1 MKIWPL
7 VIIIIAAFL
16 RFYRLPEIAPF
27 DFDQEYAANFAY
39 RLIHD
44 YPIQLIGQ
52 PLSVEGLFMGPLGFY
67 AYAPFYFLTSLHPIG
82 GSIGAVIIGLIIVYC
97 YFLVGRALFGEV
109 AGLISALIRAISFIE
124 IGNDLSPAPLLISEL
139 LVLFLW
145 LSFYKYWHR
154 DIKFLPVAALILGLF
169 TSMHPVQFPYYLVAA
184 VLLLIRVPPLKIGL
198 VSVGAWI
205 LSLTPLLIFEY
216 LHNFLEIRRLV
227 ELFTL
232 SGVDNSLRWSVA
244 KMAQYNLTEIS
255 RLLRVDLVGKEW
267 LGIGVVLIVVIL
279 VTRKIGFWANGFH
292 WRMLAITYGSFF
304 VYYSLLPKG
313 LSEYYFLG
321 LTTLVILYLG
331 GLLSLLSRKKL
342 LPVLILVMLNI
353 SLFNGK
359 LLWEKWH
366 NPSLASL
373 AHKETIVKEILTY
386 QQSFPDKKFYVS
398 YIANPGWNFGFDYL
412 FKYYGQIPQK
422 DPGSLPIYTI
432 VLPKSLSIDSIDRSA
447 GNIGLI
453 LPE

>member
-1 MKIWPL
+1 MKIWPA

-16 RFYRLPEIAPF
+16 RFYRLPEMAPF

-39 RLIHD
+39 RVTAD

-67 AYAPFYFLTSLHPIG
+67 VFTPFYFLTSLHPIG
-82 GSIGAVIIGLIIVYC
+82 GSIGAVIIGLIIIYC

-145 LSFYKYWHR
+145 LSFYKYWHNNV
-154 DIKFLPVAALILGLF
+154 KFLPTLALILGLF
-169 TSMHPVQFPYYLVAA
+169 TSMHPVQFPFYLVAA

-198 VSVGAWI
+198 MSVGAWI
-205 LSLTPLLIFEY
+205 LPLTPLLIFEY

-227 ELFTL
+227 ELFTT
-232 SGVDNSLRWSVA
+232 SGVDNSLKWSVA

-255 RLLRVDLVGKEW
+255 RLLGVDLMGREW
-267 LGIGVVLIVVIL
+267 LGVGVVLIVAIL
-279 VTRKIGFWANGFH
+279 VIRKIGWWANSWH
-292 WRMLAITYGSFF
+292 WIMLALTYGSFF
-304 VYYSLLPKG
+304 IYYSLLPKG
-313 LSEYYFLG
+313 LTEYYFLG
-321 LTTLVILYLG
+321 LTTLAILYLG
-331 GLLSLLSRKKL
+331 GLLSMLKRKAL
-342 LPVLILVMLNI
+342 LPVLMLVMVNI

-359 LLWEKWH
+359 VLWEKWT
-366 NPSLASL
+366 NPSLANL

-386 QQSFPDKKFYVS
+386 QQSFSNKKFYVS
-398 YIANPGWNFGFDYL
+398 YIAHPGVNFGFDYL
-412 FKYYGQIPQK
+412 FKFYGQIPQK

-432 VLPKSLSIDSIDRSA
+432 VLPKSLSEGSIDRSA